1 MDKVTP
7 RTLALAVYIE
17 ETAERLMSRPDTEGP
32 AAGLMFLG
40 NWQDA
45 VPRLL
50 IYDPVLDA
58 VEIRVWLIVRTL
70 VQHGTMTAFP
80 TYDQISAI
88 AGVARASIAAALMI
102 LRITR
107 WLTLCAKVRNRKGQY
122 RGNIYALHDEP
133 ITLADALHLD
143 PGYIVFLQNVR
154 SHGNPRVSRIAEAV
168 WATIQDEIDQ
178 GKDALGATTLSRIDA
193 RHAAQQ
199 AIETYNTP
207 PGTATADI
215 PATIP
220 VDSFFSVTEIHRTG
234 LKDVQDHQVQNLN
247 LVNHD
252 ASSQVQNLNLAGENK
267 NNEKNQQDDIQ
278 VQNLNLGSS
287 NSELGDRS
295 SSCSSYIYK
304 KTTTTTTDGYIK
316 PPRTRA
322 NLGAGLVFPLAL
334 SPQEQ
339 QLALIP
345 LERIAPDTRQD
356 VLDQLAWRIADGKA
370 SGNLVRNHLA
380 YLAQLCNEVV
390 AGTFVFSG
398 GQRIREARERQRKEG
413 AIEAKRKQD
422 IAEEGHRMNGHL
434 EQTDPR
440 LAARIKGMQEKARRG
455 GAGCTT

>member
-17 ETAERLMSRPDTEGP
+17 ETAERLMSGPDTKGP
-32 AAGLMFLG
+32 EAGLMFLG

-143 PGYIVFLQNVR
+143 PGYIVFLQNMR
-154 SHGNPRVSRIAEAV
+154 SHGNPRVSRMAEAV
-168 WATIQDEIDQ
+168 WATIKDEIDQ
-178 GKDALGATTLSRIDA
+178 GKDALSATTLSRIDA

-199 AIETYNTP
+199 AIETHNTP

-220 VDSFFSVTEIHRTG
+220 VDSFFSVNGIHRAR
-234 LKDVQDHQVQNLN
+234 LKDERDHQVQNLN
-247 LVNHD
+247 LVSPD

-267 NNEKNQQDDIQ
+267 NNKENQQDDIQ

-287 NSELGDRS
+287 NFELGR

-304 KTTTTTTDGYIK
+304 KTTTTTTDSYVK
-316 PPRTRA
+316 PPRERA
-322 NLGAGLVFPLAL
+322 NLGTDLVFPSAL
-334 SPQEQ
+334 PPQEQ

-413 AIEAKRKQD
+413 AIEAKRKQE
-422 IAEEGHRMNGHL
+422 IAQEGQGMNRRL

-440 LAARIKGMQEKARRG
+440 LAARIKGMQEKAKRG
-455 GAGCTT
+455 GAPCAT

>member
-17 ETAERLMSRPDTEGP
+17 ETAERLMSGPNIEGP

-143 PGYIVFLQNVR
+143 PGYIVFLQNMR
-154 SHGNPRVSRIAEAV
+154 SHGNPRVSRMAEAV
-168 WATIQDEIDQ
+168 WATIKDEIDQ
-178 GKDALGATTLSRIDA
+178 GKDALESTTLSRIDA

-199 AIETYNTP
+199 AIEAHNTP

-215 PATIP
+215 PAAIP
-220 VDSFFSVTEIHRTG
+220 VDSFFSVGEMHRAG
-234 LKDVQDHQVQNLN
+234 LKDERDHQVQNLN
-247 LVNHD
+247 LVNPD
-252 ASSQVQNLNLAGENK
+252 APSQVQILNLAGENL
-267 NNEKNQQDDIQ
+267 NNDKIQQDNIK

-287 NSELGDRS
+287 NFELGRS

-304 KTTTTTTDGYIK
+304 KTTTTTTDGCIK
-316 PPRTRA
+316 PPRART
-322 NLGAGLVFPLAL
+322 NLGADLIFPPAL

-339 QLALIP
+339 QLALLP
-345 LERIAPDTRQD
+345 LERIAPETRQD

-370 SGNLVRNHLA
+370 SGNRVRNPLA

-398 GQRIREARERQRKEG
+398 GQRMRDAREHQRKEEEM
-413 AIEAKRKQD
+413 EAERKQS
-422 IAEEGHRMNGHL
+422 IAQEGQRMNRRL
-434 EQTDPR
+434 EQTDPK
-440 LAARIKGMQEKARRG
+440 LAARIKGLQEKAKGG
-455 GAGCTT
+455 GARCAT

>member
-143 PGYIVFLQNVR
+143 PGYIVFLQNMR
-154 SHGNPRVSRIAEAV
+154 SHGNPRVSRMAEAV

-178 GKDALGATTLSRIDA
+178 GKDALVATTLSRIDA

-199 AIETYNTP
+199 AIEAHHAP

-215 PATIP
+215 TAAIP
-220 VDSFFSVTEIHRTG
+220 VDSFFSIGEMHRAR
-234 LKDVQDHQVQNLN
+234 LKDERDHQVQNLN
-247 LVNHD
+247 LVNPD
-252 ASSQVQNLNLAGENK
+252 APSQVQILNLAGENK
-267 NNEKNQQDDIQ
+267 NNDENQQDDIQ
-278 VQNLNLGSS
+278 VQILNLGSS
-287 NSELGDRS
+287 NFELGRS

-316 PPRTRA
+316 PPRART
-322 NLGAGLVFPLAL
+322 NLAADLVFPPAL

-339 QLALIP
+339 QLALLP

-356 VLDQLAWRIADGKA
+356 VLDQLAWRLADGKT
-370 SGNLVRNHLA
+370 SGNRVRNPLA

-398 GQRIREARERQRKEG
+398 GQRVSETRERQRQAE
-413 AIEAKRKQD
+413 EMEVKRKQE
-422 IAEEGHRMNGHL
+422 IVQEGTGVNRGL
-434 EQTDPR
+434 EQIDPK
-440 LAARIKGMQEKARRG
+440 LAARIKGMQEKAKRG
-455 GAGCTT
+455 VAPCHT